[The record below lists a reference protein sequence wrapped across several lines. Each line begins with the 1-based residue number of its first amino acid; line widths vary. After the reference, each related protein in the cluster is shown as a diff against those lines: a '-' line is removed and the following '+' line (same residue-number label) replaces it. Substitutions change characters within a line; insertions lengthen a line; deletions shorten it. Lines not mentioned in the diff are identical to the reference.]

1 MGRSFLNKKFA
12 NDRYM
17 RLTPFIILVNLAFL
31 IIYSVCSSPRFA
43 TSLSLAHLADWT
55 IFQPR
60 QVLSGRY
67 VWTVFTYPFVTMDI
81 LSLLFDSIFLM
92 FFGNRF
98 EMEIGSKEFLFLYFS
113 SSFFAAVVLLVV
125 SAATGANLLAYGPGA
140 SIFALIFAFSM
151 LHRYE
156 SVMFLFAFR
165 VKLPMFMLILLL
177 LNTLYLY
184 LGIGNAGEILLNF
197 LGFFYA
203 LIYVSLRIRIGADQF
218 FKNLF

>member
-1 MGRSFLNKKFA
+1 MGRSFLNRKFA

-17 RLTPFIILVNLAFL
+17 KLTPFIILLNLAFL
-31 IIYSVCSSPRFA
+31 IIYFVCSSPRFA
-43 TSLSLAHLADWT
+43 NSLSLARLHDWM
-55 IFQPR
+55 IFQPK
-60 QVLSGRY
+60 QILSGKY
-67 VWTVFTYPFVTMDI
+67 MWTVFTYPFVTMDV

-113 SSFFAAVVLLVV
+113 SSFFAAIVLL
-125 SAATGANLLAYGPGA
+125 ALTAITGANLLAYGPGA

-156 SVMFLFAFR
+156 SIMFLFAFR
-165 VKLPMFMLILLL
+165 IKLPMFMLILLL

-184 LGIGNAGEILLNF
+184 LGIGNSGEIILNF

-203 LIYVSLRIRIGADQF
+203 LLYVSLRIRIGADQF
-218 FKNLF
+218 FRNLF